1 MLTAG
6 GVRAIITAG
15 RDDAFGWALPLCCGE
30 AAYQLALDGG
40 LLFLLLVVVIATEFD
55 RFQNKGDGHYDYE
68 NNFEVRHDPT
78 SFNFRIQR

>member
-1 MLTAG
+1 MTLL
-6 GVRAIITAG
+6 VWL
-15 RDDAFGWALPLCCGE
+15 FPPLWWI

-55 RFQNKGDGHYDYE
+55 RFQNKGDDHYVNRD
-68 NNFEVRHDPT
+68 NLEVRHDLT